1 MPDLIGA
8 SSITDDRTA
17 KRDIPMPSTN
27 NLLSDDV
34 QRLRAALVRID
45 QELEDAEI
53 LTLALGGN

>member
-1 MPDLIGA
+1 
-8 SSITDDRTA
+8 
-17 KRDIPMPSTN
+17 MPSSD

-34 QRLRAALVRID
+34 QRLRDALARID